1 MPGYRTERRELLGV
15 IGASVIGWS
24 LLAFRPA
31 RAEGQSPPL
40 VAVLSPRAAEINIGA
55 LRAALAELGYVEGQ
69 NIRFAV
75 RSADGDNDR
84 LGSLAAEL
92 VALKPAVIVT
102 NGGPAIRAVK
112 QLAGTTPIV
121 MAVVGDAVVLGFAQ
135 SIAHPGGNMTG
146 LSILSTEVLGKRLEM
161 LHEVVKEPGCVGAL
175 SIASNNEPGAELE
188 LATAARTLGITLT
201 PVSIRNTDELSSGF
215 DELAR
220 QHCRAVIV
228 MSDPLFVGA
237 RRHLVELAARHRV
250 AASYDNKLIVHVG
263 GLMSYGPDTVDMFR
277 RSASYVDKILKGAK
291 PADLPIQQPTKFE
304 LALNLR
310 AANALGLTIPQSLL
324 ARADEVIE

>member
-1 MPGYRTERRELLGV
+1 M
-15 IGASVIGWS
+15 GASVIGGS
-24 LLAFRPA
+24 LIAFRPA
-31 RAEGQSPPL
+31 RAEEQSRQL
-40 VAVLSPRAAEINIGA
+40 VAVLSPRTAETNIGT

-69 NIRFAV
+69 NVRFAV

-84 LGSLAAEL
+84 LSSLAAEL

-121 MAVVGDAVVLGFAQ
+121 MAVVDDAVALGFAQ
-135 SIAHPGGNMTG
+135 SLAHPGGNMTG
-146 LSILSTEVLGKRLEM
+146 LSILAKEVLGKRLEM
-161 LHEVVKEPGCVGAL
+161 LHAVIKEPGCVGVL

-215 DELAR
+215 DELTR
-220 QHCRAVIV
+220 QQCRAVIV

-237 RRHLVELAARHRV
+237 RRQLVELAARHRI

-263 GLMSYGPDTVDMFR
+263 GLMSYGPDTVDIFR
-277 RSASYVDKILKGAK
+277 HSASYIDKILKGAK
-291 PADLPIQQPTKFE
+291 PADLPIQQPTRLEFV
-304 LALNLR
+304 LNLKT
-310 AANALGLTIPQSLL
+310 ANTLDLSISQALL
-324 ARADEVIE
+324 AQADEVIE

>member
-1 MPGYRTERRELLGV
+1 M
-15 IGASVIGWS
+15 
-24 LLAFRPA
+24 
-31 RAEGQSPPL
+31 
-40 VAVLSPRAAEINIGA
+40 GA
-55 LRAALAELGYVEGQ
+55 LRAGLAELGYVEGQ
-69 NIRFAV
+69 NIRFAM

-84 LGSLAAEL
+84 LSPLATEL

-121 MAVVGDAVVLGFAQ
+121 MAVVSDAVALGFAQ

-161 LHEVVKEPGCVGAL
+161 LHEFIKEPGCVGVL
-175 SIASNNEPGAELE
+175 SIAYNNEPEAELE

-277 RSASYVDKILKGAK
+277 RSASYVDKILKGVK
-291 PADLPIQQPTKFE
+291 PADLPIQQPTRFE

-310 AANALGLTIPQSLL
+310 TANVLGLTVPQSLL
-324 ARADEVIE
+324 VRADEVIE

>member
-1 MPGYRTERRELLGV
+1 
-15 IGASVIGWS
+15 
-24 LLAFRPA
+24 
-31 RAEGQSPPL
+31 
-40 VAVLSPRAAEINIGA
+40 
-55 LRAALAELGYVEGQ
+55 
-69 NIRFAV
+69 
-75 RSADGDNDR
+75 
-84 LGSLAAEL
+84 
-92 VALKPAVIVT
+92 
-102 NGGPAIRAVK
+102 
-112 QLAGTTPIV
+112 
-121 MAVVGDAVVLGFAQ
+121 
-135 SIAHPGGNMTG
+135 
-146 LSILSTEVLGKRLEM
+146 M
-161 LHEVVKEPGCVGAL
+161 LHEVIKEPGCVGVL
-175 SIASNNEPGAELE
+175 SIASSNEPGTELE
-188 LATAARTLGITLT
+188 LATAAKTLGITLT

-215 DELAR
+215 DELTR

-237 RRHLVELAARHRV
+237 SRHLVELAARHRV

>member
-1 MPGYRTERRELLGV
+1 M
-15 IGASVIGWS
+15 
-24 LLAFRPA
+24 
-31 RAEGQSPPL
+31 
-40 VAVLSPRAAEINIGA
+40 GA
-55 LRAALAELGYVEGQ
+55 LRAGLAELGYVEGQ
-69 NIRFAV
+69 NIRFAM

-84 LGSLAAEL
+84 LSPLAAEL

-121 MAVVGDAVVLGFAQ
+121 MAVVGDAVALGFAQ

-161 LHEVVKEPGCVGAL
+161 LHEVIKEPGCVGVL
-175 SIASNNEPGAELE
+175 SIASSKEPEAELE

-201 PVSIRNTDELSSGF
+201 PVSIRNTDELSSSF
-215 DELAR
+215 DELTR
-220 QHCRAVIV
+220 QYCRAVIV

-291 PADLPIQQPTKFE
+291 PADLPIQQPTRFE

-310 AANALGLTIPQSLL
+310 TANALGLAVPQSLL
-324 ARADEVIE
+324 VHADEVIE

>member
-1 MPGYRTERRELLGV
+1 M
-15 IGASVIGWS
+15 IGWS

-31 RAEGQSPPL
+31 RAEEQSPRL
-40 VAVLSPRAAEINIGA
+40 VAVLSPRAAETNIGA

-84 LGSLAAEL
+84 LSSLAAEL

-112 QLAGTTPIV
+112 QRAGTTPIV
-121 MAVVGDAVVLGFAQ
+121 MAVVDDAVALGFAQ
-135 SIAHPGGNMTG
+135 SLAHPGGNMTG
-146 LSILSTEVLGKRLEM
+146 LSILAKEVLGKRLEM
-161 LHEVVKEPGCVGAL
+161 LQEIIKEPGCVGVL
-175 SIASNNEPGAELE
+175 SIAANNEPGAELE
-188 LATAARTLGITLT
+188 LATAARTFGITLT
-201 PVSIRNTDELSSGF
+201 PVSIRNTDELSSAF
-215 DELAR
+215 DELTR

-277 RSASYVDKILKGAK
+277 RSASYVDKIFKGAK
-291 PADLPIQQPTKFE
+291 PADLPIQQPTRFE
-304 LALNLR
+304 LTLNLST
-310 AANALGLTIPQSLL
+310 ANALGLTIPQSLL